1 MLGNPIKNMMDAVD
15 DMDAMNKRSVT
26 QAIINAGN
34 TFTDLGYTPSP
45 TNGIVTSSTGVDA
58 TLPLASGTN
67 AGLMAPAEK
76 TKLASI
82 TEIFTTA
89 LKNSY
94 DSVVSWVSTNGA
106 NVLAHL
112 SNTSNPHS
120 TTKSQVGLGN
130 VDDTT
135 DLNKPISTATASA
148 LALKYDATNPSGYIS
163 NISSI
168 TAGGELTGTYPNPS
182 LLTSAVLGKTLTG
195 YVSGTGTVTSA
206 DTILSAIQK
215 LSGNGAIPGPQG
227 PQGIQGIQGIQG
239 ATGAAGTNGTNGTN
253 GVGVP
258 TGGTTGQILSK
269 IDATNYNTQ
278 WIDEAPAASFTSTI
292 KHKVKLG
299 LAIAKGQA
307 VYVSS
312 ADGTNMVVS
321 KASNTSEATSSK
333 TMGLLETGGSTN
345 AQVNVVTEG
354 LLAGLNTSTAVIGEP
369 VWLGT
374 NGNLIYGLTNKPYA
388 PAHLVFIGVVTRVN
402 SSNGE
407 IFVKVQNGFEL
418 KEIHDVDLIT
428 NTPTNNQLLA
438 YNSTSGLWKNKS
450 VTLADI
456 LAADNKTNQ
465 LSISSNNDFSQI
477 YTQDDFLA
485 ITRKVS
491 EIVLNDNSIY
501 LYEGTGNSGI
511 ELINGDVLVT
521 FPNNFTANGEDVIV
535 TSTLNSA
542 LANKQNTLT
551 LTTTGTSG
559 AATLVGA
566 TLNIPQYTGGGGGGV
581 STNDAIAYA
590 IALG

>member
-1 MLGNPIKNMMDAVD
+1 
-15 DMDAMNKRSVT
+15 MNKRSVT

-45 TNGIVTSSTGVDA
+45 TNGIVTSSTGADA

-130 VDDTT
+130 VDDTS
-135 DLNKPISTATASA
+135 DLNKPVSTATASA

-168 TAGGELTGTYPNPS
+168 TAGGELSGTYPNPS
-182 LLTSAVLGKTLTG
+182 LLTSAVLGKVLTG
-195 YVSGTGTVTSA
+195 YVSGAGTVTSA

-215 LSGNGAIPGPQG
+215 LNGNIASTSAQ
-227 PQGIQGIQGIQG
+227 
-239 ATGAAGTNGTNGTN
+239 
-253 GVGVP
+253 GVP
-258 TGGTTGQILSK
+258 TGGTAGQILSK
-269 IDATNYNTQ
+269 IDATDYNTQ

-312 ADGTNMVVS
+312 ANGTNMVVS

-354 LLAGLNTSTAVIGEP
+354 LLTGLNTSAATIGDP

-374 NGNLIYGLTNKPYA
+374 NGDLIYGLTNKPYA

-428 NTPTNNQLLA
+428 NAPTNNQLLA

-465 LSISSNNDFSQI
+465 LPISSNNDFSQI

-485 ITRKVS
+485 ITRKDS

-511 ELINGDVLVT
+511 ELTNGDVLVT
-521 FPNNFTANGEDVIV
+521 FLNNFTANGEDVIV

-566 TLNIPQYTGGGGGGV
+566 TLNIPQYSGGGGGGGGV
-581 STNDAIAYA
+581 TTNDAIAYA

>member
-1 MLGNPIKNMMDAVD
+1 MADTLKKTPHGYDMLGNPIKNMMDAVD

-26 QAIINAGN
+26 QAIINAGG
-34 TFTDLGYTPSP
+34 TYTDLGYTPSP

-130 VDDTT
+130 VDDTS

-182 LLTSAVLGKTLTG
+182 LLTSAVLGKVLTG
-195 YVSGTGTVTSA
+195 YVSGAGTVTSA

-239 ATGAAGTNGTNGTN
+239 TTGAAGANGTN

-258 TGGTTGQILSK
+258 IGGTTGQILSK
-269 IDATNYNTQ
+269 IDATDYNTQ

-312 ADGTNMVVS
+312 ANGTNMVVS

-333 TMGLLETGGSTN
+333 TMGLLETSGSTN

-354 LLAGLNTSTAVIGEP
+354 LLTGLNTATAVVGDP

-374 NGNLIYGLTNKPYA
+374 NGDLIYGLTNKPYA

-428 NTPTNNQLLA
+428 NTPTNNQLLS
-438 YNSTSGLWKNKS
+438 YNSATGLWVNKS
-450 VTLADI
+450 VTTADI
-456 LAADNKTNQ
+456 AASTNKNYVTDAQATVIGNTSGTNTGDNAVNSLYSGLAA
-465 LSISSNNDFSQI
+465 S
-477 YTQDDFLA
+477 
-485 ITRKVS
+485 
-491 EIVLNDNSIY
+491 
-501 LYEGTGNSGI
+501 
-511 ELINGDVLVT
+511 
-521 FPNNFTANGEDVIV
+521 
-535 TSTLNSA
+535 
-542 LANKQNTLT
+542 KQNTLT

>member
-1 MLGNPIKNMMDAVD
+1 
-15 DMDAMNKRSVT
+15 MNKRSVT
-26 QAIINAGN
+26 QAIINAGG
-34 TFTDLGYTPSP
+34 TYTDLGYTPSP

-130 VDDTT
+130 VDDTS

-182 LLTSAVLGKTLTG
+182 LLTSAVLGKVLTG
-195 YVSGTGTVTSA
+195 YVSGAGTVTSA

-239 ATGAAGTNGTNGTN
+239 TTGAAGANGTN

-258 TGGTTGQILSK
+258 IGGTTGQILSK
-269 IDATNYNTQ
+269 IDATDYNTQ

-312 ADGTNMVVS
+312 ANGTNMVVS

-333 TMGLLETGGSTN
+333 TMGLLETSGSTN

-354 LLAGLNTSTAVIGEP
+354 LLTGLNTATAVVGDP

-374 NGNLIYGLTNKPYA
+374 NGDLIYGLTNKPYA

-428 NTPTNNQLLA
+428 NTPTNNQLLS
-438 YNSTSGLWKNKS
+438 YNSATGLWVNKS
-450 VTLADI
+450 VTTADI
-456 LAADNKTNQ
+456 AASTNKNYVTDAQATVIGNTSGTNTGDNAVNSLYSGLAA
-465 LSISSNNDFSQI
+465 S
-477 YTQDDFLA
+477 
-485 ITRKVS
+485 
-491 EIVLNDNSIY
+491 
-501 LYEGTGNSGI
+501 
-511 ELINGDVLVT
+511 
-521 FPNNFTANGEDVIV
+521 
-535 TSTLNSA
+535 
-542 LANKQNTLT
+542 KQNTLT

>member
-1 MLGNPIKNMMDAVD
+1 MSDTLKKTPHGFDMLGNPIKNMMDAVD
-15 DMDAMNKRSVT
+15 DMDAMNKRSVN

-45 TNGIVTSSTGVDA
+45 TNGIVTSSTGADA

-76 TKLASI
+76 TKLTSI

-106 NVLAHL
+106 NILAHL

-130 VDDTT
+130 VDDTS

-168 TAGGELTGTYPNPS
+168 TAGGELSGTYPNPS
-182 LLTSAVLGKTLTG
+182 LLTSAVIGKVLTG
-195 YVSGTGTVTSA
+195 YVSGAGTVTSA

-215 LSGNGAIPGPQG
+215 LNGNIASTSAQ
-227 PQGIQGIQGIQG
+227 
-239 ATGAAGTNGTNGTN
+239 
-253 GVGVP
+253 GVP
-258 TGGTTGQILSK
+258 IGGTAGQILSK
-269 IDATNYNTQ
+269 IDSTNYNTQ

-312 ADGTNMVVS
+312 ADGTNMIVS

-345 AQVNVVTEG
+345 ALVNVVTEG
-354 LLAGLNTSTAVIGEP
+354 LLTGLNTSTAVVGDP

-374 NGNLIYGLTNKPYA
+374 NGDLIYGLVNKPYA

-418 KEIHDVDLIT
+418 KEIHDVDVLT
-428 NTPTNNQLLA
+428 NTPTNNQALV
-438 YNSTSGLWKNKS
+438 YESSSSLWKNKTIDKTFVGLS
-450 VTLADI
+450 NV
-456 LAADNKTNQ
+456 DN
-465 LSISSNNDFSQI
+465 
-477 YTQDDFLA
+477 
-485 ITRKVS
+485 
-491 EIVLNDNSIY
+491 
-501 LYEGTGNSGI
+501 
-511 ELINGDVLVT
+511 
-521 FPNNFTANGEDVIV
+521 
-535 TSTLNSA
+535 TSD
-542 LANKQNTLT
+542 ANKPVSTAQATAIGLKYDATNPSGYISNINALISQGTNVT
-551 LTTTGTSG
+551 ITGSGTTASPYVIS
-559 AATLVGA
+559 AS
-566 TLNIPQYTGGGGGGV
+566 GGGGGGV
-581 STNDAIAYA
+581 TTNDAIAYA

>member
-1 MLGNPIKNMMDAVD
+1 MADTLKKTPHGFDMLGNPIKNMMDAVD
-15 DMDAMNKRSVT
+15 DMDAMNKRSVN

-45 TNGIVTSSTGVDA
+45 TNGIVTSSTGADA

-67 AGLMAPAEK
+67 AGLMGPAEK

-130 VDDTT
+130 VDDTS
-135 DLNKPISTATASA
+135 DLNKPVSTATASA

-168 TAGGELTGTYPNPS
+168 TAGGELSGTYPNPS
-182 LLTSAVLGKTLTG
+182 LLTSAVIGKVLTG
-195 YVSGTGTVTSA
+195 YVSGAGTVTAA

-215 LSGNGAIPGPQG
+215 LNGNGSIPGPQG

-239 ATGAAGTNGTNGTN
+239 PAGANGTN

-258 TGGTTGQILSK
+258 TGGTAGQILTK

-278 WIDEAPAASFTSTI
+278 WIDEAPAASFTSTV

-354 LLAGLNTSTAVIGEP
+354 LLAGLNTSTATIGDP
-369 VWLGT
+369 VWLGVS
-374 NGNLIYGLTNKPYA
+374 GDLIYGLTNKPYA
-388 PAHLVFIGVVTRVN
+388 PAHLVFIGVVTRVH

-418 KEIHDVDLIT
+418 KEIHDVDVLT
-428 NTPTNNQLLA
+428 NTPTNNQVLV
-438 YNSTSGLWKNKS
+438 YESSSSLWKNKTVDKTFVGLS
-450 VTLADI
+450 NVDNTSDANKPVSTAQATAIGLKYDATNPSGYISNINALISQGTNVTITGSGTTASPYVI
-456 LAADNKTNQ
+456 NASGGAGGGEPAIRKAQ
-465 LSISSNNDFSQI
+465 PR
-477 YTQDDFLA
+477 
-485 ITRKVS
+485 ITR
-491 EIVLNDNSIY
+491 ETY
-501 LYEGTGNSGI
+501 Y
-511 ELINGDVLVT
+511 
-521 FPNNFTANGEDVIV
+521 
-535 TSTLNSA
+535 
-542 LANKQNTLT
+542 
-551 LTTTGTSG
+551 
-559 AATLVGA
+559 
-566 TLNIPQYTGGGGGGV
+566 
-581 STNDAIAYA
+581 
-590 IALG
+590 